1 MQALANG
8 RARSHCRLLDALRF
22 DGETR
27 PEQSAVYLRLLRW
40 GLCARAIA
48 RADLAA
54 LSIAARHSGFAFS
67 NDTAIFAGR
76 ASLSLSGLEH
86 CRSGTK
92 SGTRYLR
99 GSLRTS
105 RKA

>member
-8 RARSHCRLLDALRF
+8 RAPTAVCLTPSDF

-40 GLCARAIA
+40 GSLCTSNRA

-54 LSIAARHSGFAFS
+54 LSTAARHSGIAFS
-67 NDTAIFAGR
+67 NDTAIFAGP